1 MYEILEVAPN
11 ASYSEIKA
19 AYQRLTE
26 KLHSERNEQNGE
38 DIDFKLKVVNF
49 AFHTLSVPVSRDAYD
64 AQLAPLNPSENVVAP
79 SYVVALKPNIDAIY
93 LRSDAVSLRADAAS
107 LRADALLLRADALM
121 LKTANRPVEESE
133 DSILAKIKSAFS
145 SLTSPL
151 KKILL
156 IFGTL
161 VAMWMVIQV
170 VFLLFANRQSN
181 LAATE
186 TSKAEEKIF
195 IQEYYQ
201 QTGLRVGS
209 KAEADLIEADNRRKE
224 NDQRTAERELKN
236 QEEEGRRFAEE
247 SRRIGE
253 RISENLRRDE
263 ARAREEEE
271 RRQDKLEQ
279 EKRREEMAEINRIE
293 KEKARWNNNSY
304 QPPSYNSY
312 DSSN

>member
-1 MYEILEVAPN
+1 MYEILEVSPN

-19 AYQRLTE
+19 AYQRLNE
-26 KLHSERNEQNGE
+26 KLHSERSEQNGD
-38 DIDFKLKVVNF
+38 DIDFRLKVVNF
-49 AFHTLSVPVSRDAYD
+49 AFHTLSVPLSRDAYD
-64 AQLAPLNPSENVVAP
+64 AQLAPLKPSENIVAP
-79 SYVVALKPNIDAIY
+79 GNVIALKPNIDAIY
-93 LRSDAVSLRADAAS
+93 LRSDAASLRADAAS

-121 LKTANRPVEESE
+121 LKTSNSTVEQNE
-133 DSILAKIKSAFS
+133 DSIFAKIKSSFS

-161 VAMWMVIQV
+161 MAMWMVLQV
-170 VFLLFANRQSN
+170 VFLLFASRQSN
-181 LAATE
+181 LAAAE
-186 TSKAEEKIF
+186 TSKAEEKIY

-201 QTGLRVGS
+201 QTGIRVGS
-209 KAEADLIEADNRRKE
+209 KAEADLIEAEKRRKE
-224 NDQRTAERELKN
+224 NDQRSAERELKK
-236 QEEEGRRFAEE
+236 QEEDSRRFAEE

-253 RISENLRRDE
+253 RVSENLRQDE
-263 ARAREEEE
+263 ARARQEEE

-293 KEKARWNNNSY
+293 REKARWKSNSY
-304 QPPSYNSY
+304 QSPSYNSY